1 MFRSSCCVCSPRCS
15 IPVGWMRVLAS
26 IPASF
31 LHVSMSP
38 WSQPWTLPS
47 FPHECDRP
55 WVHEMWFRSR
65 QIRVDHPRPSS
76 GRSPHF
82 VQHVKMKP
90 KPSLPDPKHAAM
102 RLVACACTIYVAY
115 LAQGIVQ
122 ENLAVAKYGSMGK
135 KLPHVVVLNL
145 LQAVGAALTA
155 AILNNAV
162 RRRRSKS
169 RNVHRSGNN
178 GDAMERE
185 KRGAFEQPSN
195 APIWAFVPPALS
207 NSIGPAC
214 GVVALR
220 YIPYPAQVLAK
231 SCKMLPVM
239 AMGVLVG
246 RKRYATSEYLC
257 GMMVSMGIALFA
269 LFKPHGGTASKLETD
284 NAPMGYAL
292 CLVNLLMDGYTN
304 AAQDKIHD
312 RYRNT
317 SALDMMFW
325 MNIWG
330 SCIMS
335 TYFYGFTSIGSDTN
349 HFVVEHPKVLQDMAL
364 FCACGI
370 IGQLGIFYTIQEFGS
385 LVATIVTT
393 TRKFFSILLSVVWY
407 GNALIT
413 EQWMGVFLV
422 FSGLMGNIWI
432 KQQKRRKQKAKDD

>member
-1 MFRSSCCVCSPRCS
+1 
-15 IPVGWMRVLAS
+15 
-26 IPASF
+26 
-31 LHVSMSP
+31 
-38 WSQPWTLPS
+38 
-47 FPHECDRP
+47 
-55 WVHEMWFRSR
+55 
-65 QIRVDHPRPSS
+65 
-76 GRSPHF
+76 
-82 VQHVKMKP
+82 MKP
-90 KPSLPDPKHAAM
+90 SPPLRMPTHAAM
-102 RLVACACTIYVAY
+102 RLVACACAIYVAY

-122 ENLAVAKYGSMGK
+122 ENLAVATYGWNGE
-135 KLPHVVVLNL
+135 KLPHVVILNL
-145 LQAVGAALTA
+145 LQAIGAAITA
-155 AILNNAV
+155 AILNQAI
-162 RRRRSKS
+162 RSRK
-169 RNVHRSGNN
+169 
-178 GDAMERE
+178 EE
-185 KRGAFEQPSN
+185 KRSDPTKGGGKDAVIESKRSTIEGPRN

-246 RKRYATSEYLC
+246 RKRYTTAEYLC
-257 GMMVSMGIALFA
+257 GILVSLGIALFA
-269 LFKPHGGTASKLETD
+269 LFKPHGGSASKLDTD
-284 NAPMGYAL
+284 NAPFGYTL
-292 CLVNLLMDGYTN
+292 CLVNLIMDGYTN

-325 MNIWG
+325 MNVWG

-335 TYFYGFTSIGSDTN
+335 TYFYGFTNIGSNTN
-349 HFVVEHPKVLQDMAL
+349 RFVLQHPMVLKDMAL
-364 FCACGI
+364 FCGCGI

-393 TRKFFSILLSVVWY
+393 TRKFFSILISVIWY
-407 GNALIT
+407 GNALII

-432 KQQKRRKQKAKDD
+432 KQQKRHKPKKKDD